1 MAELPVEVVC
11 HRYASVLR
19 SITTFAPSAPGLTR
33 ESTLANLLVLVH
45 HALVASQ
52 TAKYDWIMLIQ
63 GAGLDPGKLV
73 QEHGSKLRDL
83 AWDANRDG
91 PTFVSH
97 YILSLFSLFLFFP
110 ERTDS
115 VFFWS
120 VPDIL

>member
-52 TAKYDWIMLIQ
+52 TAKYDWITPIQ
-63 GAGLDPGKLV
+63 GAGLDLGKLV

-83 AWDANRDG
+83 AWDAIRDG
-91 PTFVSH
+91 PTLFLIIFCRFFLFFFFFPREP
-97 YILSLFSLFLFFP
+97 ILSLL
-110 ERTDS
+110 R
-115 VFFWS
+115 S